1 MPNSSFKNKISIF
14 QFLLLLFVSFFLIS
28 CENSEPEIL
37 SVTSS
42 VVFDFKDDSSFA
54 VPRLSVFVE
63 TGSDARRVDFISV
76 TCKKN
81 NYTWIDTSPEL
92 ISSNSTQWAGSSNLA
107 LANNDAIPFGLYDL
121 KYSDAEG
128 REVQTVF
135 SVFDTEMYK
144 NVLSTKIKT
153 LLTED
158 YNEKIAIYD
167 SSDILLYYGEKNSSW
182 KTDED
187 VFSLNS
193 KAAYY
198 RTCYEIFS
206 GGVIFLL
213 PPVNKKNF

>member
-14 QFLLLLFVSFFLIS
+14 QFLLLLFVSFSLIS
-28 CENSEPEIL
+28 CENSKTEIL

-42 VVFDFKDDSSFA
+42 VVFDFREDSSLA

-107 LANNDAIPFGLYDL
+107 LSNNDAIPFGLYDL